1 MLLTQAPA
9 FLPVLP
15 PVNSAH
21 RLALTPIAT
30 PDRLLLGPGPSNA
43 HPTVL
48 EALAR
53 NPIGHLDPLYIELM
67 GEVQELLRYAWQT
80 DNRLTIPMSGTGSAA
95 MEATLANTIEPGE
108 KVLVAVKGYFGLR
121 LADMAGRYRAEVVT
135 IEKPWGEAFSLDEL
149 EQALL
154 NHRPKIL
161 AIVHAE
167 TSTGI
172 CQPVEGIGD
181 LCRKYDCLLLLDT
194 VTSLGAVPIYLD
206 ELKVDLAYS
215 CSQKGLSC
223 PPGLGPFSMGPRA
236 EAKMLAR
243 QGKVPNWYLDVSL
256 LNKYWGSD
264 RVYHHTAPVNMN
276 FGLREALRLLAEEG
290 LEAAWAR
297 HRSNAERLWIGLER
311 LGLELH
317 APQHLRLP
325 TLTTVRI
332 PAGVDGKA
340 FSLHLLNRHG
350 IEVGGG
356 LGALAGKV
364 WRIGLMG
371 YNSQPENVDRLLNLF
386 ESELPAFRPGAA
398 LAGAA
403 V

>member
-1 MLLTQAPA
+1 
-9 FLPVLP
+9 
-15 PVNSAH
+15 
-21 RLALTPIAT
+21 
-30 PDRLLLGPGPSNA
+30 
-43 HPTVL
+43 
-48 EALAR
+48 
-53 NPIGHLDPLYIELM
+53 
-67 GEVQELLRYAWQT
+67 
-80 DNRLTIPMSGTGSAA
+80 

-135 IEKPWGEAFSLDEL
+135 IEKAWGEAFSLEEL
-149 EQALL
+149 EQALVR
-154 NHRPKIL
+154 HRPKIL

-206 ELKVDLAYS
+206 EWKVDLAYS

-297 HRSNAERLWIGLER
+297 HRSNAERLWAGLER